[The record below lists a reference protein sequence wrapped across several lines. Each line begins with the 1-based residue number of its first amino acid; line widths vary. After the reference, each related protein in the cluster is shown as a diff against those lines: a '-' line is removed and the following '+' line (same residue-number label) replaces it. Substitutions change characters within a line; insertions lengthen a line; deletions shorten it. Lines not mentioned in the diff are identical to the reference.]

1 LPEAETALDRSRW
14 LALWSRLGAQGHG
27 IDVFQQ
33 LAASYAEPA
42 RFYHTAAHIVDCL
55 TQLDW
60 SRDLAVRPDQVE
72 AALWFHDAV
81 YVPGATDNEARS
93 ARMARSS
100 LSAAEAPGGVPQRIA
115 TLILA
120 TTHAD
125 LPSDPDAR
133 LLCDIDLSI
142 LGRETAEFD
151 RFERQIRQE
160 YAWVPEPMYRHARS
174 EVLNGFLRRHSIY
187 YTERFAERYERTAR
201 QNLERVLTA
210 LSR

>member
-1 LPEAETALDRSRW
+1 MPEAAPALDRNRW
-14 LALWSRLGAQGHG
+14 LALWLRLGAQGNG
-27 IDVFQQ
+27 TDVFQQ

-55 TQLDW
+55 TQFDW
-60 SRDLAVRPDQVE
+60 SRDLAGRPDQVE

-81 YVPGATDNEARS
+81 YLPGATDNETRS
-93 ARMARSS
+93 ARVARSS
-100 LSAAEAPGGVPQRIA
+100 LSAASAPDGVPQRIA

-125 LPSDPDAR
+125 LPSDPDAQ

-142 LGRETAEFD
+142 LGREVAEFD
-151 RFERQIRQE
+151 RFERRIRQE
-160 YAWVPEPMYRHARS
+160 YAWVPEPRYRQARS
-174 EVLNGFLRRHSIY
+174 EVLNGFLQRRSIY
-187 YTERFAERYERTAR
+187 HTERFAERYERTAR
-201 QNLERVLTA
+201 QNLERVLAA